1 MEDSTCPVPSLEM
14 MEGGVWGPAVLKEVS
29 VDFSADII
37 TETSVSRVNEE
48 YQMARHRQAAV

>member
-1 MEDSTCPVPSLEM
+1 MPSLEM